1 MAVKLFM
8 EILYALQKK
17 NSKALLLS
25 GVLLEKIIV
34 SWNLRDQ
41 GLSQELLKSVVFWV
55 MMVTQYLINW

>member
-1 MAVKLFM
+1 MAAKLFM

-41 GLSQELLKSVVFWV
+41 GLSQEQLKSVVFWV

>member
-1 MAVKLFM
+1 MAVKLSM

-41 GLSQELLKSVVFWV
+41 GLSQEQLKSVVFWV
-55 MMVTQYLINW
+55 TMVTQYLIN